1 MNQQHLIAKS
11 ILIQLFR
18 LKEDVFICGWKI
30 MKSSLVTL
38 STRKASEKKT
48 YPEVDSWD
56 WKSFFFSSERWSQ
69 WNDHV
74 VNRDPGL
81 KIISQLLASKTEMH
95 PKVFFYCFF
104 FLGLDTIS
112 VFLVF
117 TWSTSWTC
125 IWNTVGAVSLSC
137 LFVSAFDSNLLCMD
151 YMWHVVRSLLS
162 RCCCD
167 CWRVIVQL
175 TPVCFD
181 HKLLLIA
188 WTNINLPGKFSAR
201 R

>member
-104 FLGLDTIS
+104 FPWTGHHLSFPGFYMVNQLNLHMKYCRGSIAFMSFRQCLRFEPSMHGLYVTCSQIPS
-112 VFLVF
+112 VTMLLWLLARHCA
-117 TWSTSWTC
+117 TYP
-125 IWNTVGAVSLSC
+125 C
-137 LFVSAFDSNLLCMD
+137 LFWS
-151 YMWHVVRSLLS
+151 
-162 RCCCD
+162 
-167 CWRVIVQL
+167 
-175 TPVCFD
+175 
-181 HKLLLIA
+181 
-188 WTNINLPGKFSAR
+188 
-201 R
+201 